1 MNGRLGRWWRSK
13 GHGVHSPLAFRL
25 VTGVLRDPGY
35 GWYAYSKLR
44 GPYERLLFRVAC
56 EFDPRCVTLP
66 EGTELTDGEREAFRA
81 ARSTVR
87 FSRAMAGEDGGAPFI
102 FADTDTEALVLP
114 VRGEVFVRRRSGCPL
129 LGPEDHGI
137 CLTDGRMALIV
148 MRPDLTPQ
156 TFEVNFS

>member
-1 MNGRLGRWWRSK
+1 MRGRLGRWWRSR
-13 GHGVHSPLAFRL
+13 GHGIHSPLGFRL
-25 VTGVLRDPGY
+25 VTCVLRDPGY
-35 GWYAYSKLR
+35 GWYSYPKLR

-56 EFDPRCVTLP
+56 EFDPRCVTVP
-66 EGTELTDGEREAFRA
+66 AGTELTEGEREAFRA

-87 FSRAMAGEDGGAPFI
+87 FSGSMDAEGEGAPFV
-102 FADTDTEALVLP
+102 FLASDTETLALP
-114 VRGEVFVRRRSGCPL
+114 ERGEVFVRRLSGRPP
-129 LGPEDHGI
+129 LGPGDHGI